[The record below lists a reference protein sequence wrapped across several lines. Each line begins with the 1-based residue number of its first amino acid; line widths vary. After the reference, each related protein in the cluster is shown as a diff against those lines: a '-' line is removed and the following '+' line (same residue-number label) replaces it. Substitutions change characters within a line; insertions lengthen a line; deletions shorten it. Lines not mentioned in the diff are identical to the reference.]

1 MSKLVPILAAAAA
14 LASPG
19 LARANDVAMRVQDV
33 PLGPRSLSA
42 APAVMHFNMLA
53 AHWTGPGAVLY
64 RTHRLH
70 GGWSGWTAA
79 DADVAPDGGTGP
91 WHDGGLDWTGAADGF
106 QLRRSGVV
114 RRLRVYELWSR
125 VTTRASRGLSEAT
138 APAIVPR
145 SGWHANEEI
154 VRAAPRFAPAVRL
167 AVVHHTAGANSY
179 TPAQAAAIVRGIEV
193 YHVQGNGW
201 NDIGYNFLVDRFG
214 TVYEGRAGGIT
225 RNVIGAH
232 SEGFNSGTVGVALIG
247 NFITAKPPR
256 AMQDAL
262 VKLLAW
268 RLDVAHV
275 DPLSRVV
282 YVSGGNAKFKAGRS
296 VALRAISGHRDTGPS
311 ECPGNDAYA
320 LLPAIAKRVSLT
332 GLPKLYSPTV
342 AGALGGPVRFLARV
356 SSGLRWTVTIVDQL
370 GRTVASGQGRGPL
383 VDWTWRAPVAGSGRF
398 TWTIAAP
405 GARPA
410 TGAIGAGRP
419 APPPSLS
426 LTNLVT
432 LPAVV
437 APAADGTGGS
447 STVSFTLGAP
457 AAVTAEVLDQDGA
470 RALSIP
476 AAQHTAGPNSFTWSA
491 AALADGRYLLAVTAK
506 AGTKTVTKT
515 APVTVDRTLTGLGP
529 QPAVLS
535 PNGDGIAD
543 SITFSFELAQD
554 VPVRLDI
561 EQAGSVV
568 ASPFQGELAA
578 GAHTLGWDGTAG
590 GAPLAD
596 GRYVAVF
603 TVTDALGA
611 VVIPLPVTIDTR
623 PPTLAAIDAHAL
635 RFSLD
640 EPATVTVLV
649 NGATRIVVAEPKG
662 VFTVP
667 FEGTVASLSAQAQD
681 AAGNLSAVV
690 NA

>member
-1 MSKLVPILAAAAA
+1 M
-14 LASPG
+14 
-19 LARANDVAMRVQDV
+19 
-33 PLGPRSLSA
+33 
-42 APAVMHFNMLA
+42 
-53 AHWTGPGAVLY
+53 
-64 RTHRLH
+64 
-70 GGWSGWTAA
+70 
-79 DADVAPDGGTGP
+79 
-91 WHDGGLDWTGAADGF
+91 
-106 QLRRSGVV
+106 
-114 RRLRVYELWSR
+114 
-125 VTTRASRGLSEAT
+125 
-138 APAIVPR
+138 
-145 SGWHANEEI
+145 
-154 VRAAPRFAPAVRL
+154 
-167 AVVHHTAGANSY
+167 
-179 TPAQAAAIVRGIEV
+179 
-193 YHVQGNGW
+193 
-201 NDIGYNFLVDRFG
+201 
-214 TVYEGRAGGIT
+214 
-225 RNVIGAH
+225 
-232 SEGFNSGTVGVALIG
+232 
-247 NFITAKPPR
+247 
-256 AMQDAL
+256 
-262 VKLLAW
+262 
-268 RLDVAHV
+268 
-275 DPLSRVV
+275 
-282 YVSGGNAKFKAGRS
+282 
-296 VALRAISGHRDTGPS
+296 
-311 ECPGNDAYA
+311 
-320 LLPAIAKRVSLT
+320 
-332 GLPKLYSPTV
+332 
-342 AGALGGPVRFLARV
+342 ARV
-356 SSGLRWTVTIVDQL
+356 SSALSWTVTIVDQL

-410 TGAIGAGRP
+410 TGTIGAGRP

-447 STVSFTLGAP
+447 STVTFTLGAP
-457 AAVTAEVLDQDGA
+457 AVVTAQVLDQDGA

-476 AAQHTAGPNSFTWSA
+476 AAQHAAGPNSFTWSA
-491 AALADGRYLLAVTAK
+491 ASLADGRYLLAVTAK

-623 PPTLAAIDAHAL
+623 PPTLAVIDAHAL

-649 NGATRIVVAEPKG
+649 NGATRIVIAEPKG

-667 FEGTVASLSAQAQD
+667 FQGTVASLSAQAQD